1 MVNVHSF
8 LRDYFR
14 RTLLFNLSFGISAHL
29 AAECRFEQDRKST
42 RLNSSHTVISYAV
55 FCLKKKKKKPIC
67 PRPDLLKN
75 GFCFCE
81 TLLAVGLNGSF
92 VREML
97 IVNIRIRARRTV
109 HISVKHSD
117 PVH

>member
-55 FCLKKKKKKPIC
+55 FCLKKKKK
-67 PRPDLLKN
+67 RPVCSESAWCTPSHIGSSLCAVAQSAASSYTSISLDCLLRLVYD
-75 GFCFCE
+75 FIF
-81 TLLAVGLNGSF
+81 
-92 VREML
+92 
-97 IVNIRIRARRTV
+97 I
-109 HISVKHSD
+109 
-117 PVH
+117 